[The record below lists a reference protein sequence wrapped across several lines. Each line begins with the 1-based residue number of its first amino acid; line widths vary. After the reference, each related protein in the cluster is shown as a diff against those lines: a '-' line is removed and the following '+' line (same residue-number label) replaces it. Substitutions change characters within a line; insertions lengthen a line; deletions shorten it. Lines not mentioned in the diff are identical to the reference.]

1 MIRVFIKVVTQIA
14 YPHVKYYIIV
24 YCLIVIPVRYHIPN
38 TLKQQ
43 VSTLKLFLR
52 VLTETLPGLPPGP
65 SFDLLEAPVGY
76 IRIMGP
82 VCP

>member
-14 YPHVKYYIIV
+14 YLHVKYYIIV
-24 YCLIVIPVRYHIPN
+24 YCLIVIPVRYHLSNIA
-38 TLKQQ
+38 
-43 VSTLKLFLR
+43 STLKLFLR
-52 VLTETLPGLPPGP
+52 LLTDTTWLISSAL
-65 SFDLLEAPVGY
+65 FHLFEAPAGY